1 MAERPSNTRLIN
13 VFNPGVD
20 KRLPVG
26 FVDQVIDK
34 KTGELVGFIKD
45 KKFYNLGDKV
55 VDKPKVE
62 ADRPANS
69 RVINVF
75 NPGFDKRLPLGF
87 VDQVIDK
94 KTGFL
99 IGYIK
104 DDKFT
109 KIAEKSVDKPKIEET
124 PKAEAP
130 KETPKVEKPK
140 TEESKVIPEK
150 DRITGVPLKASSV
163 LSQLNMA
170 KRGLQLLGDQIGFEE
185 TGSPD
190 YKKLVKEYNDLQVK
204 ISNLTVQYE
213 DIKSTE
219 ENVDTVEAARKKT
232 GTLKDQIASL
242 ERSKQRATDLGQD
255 TKNIDA
261 QLKKLKDDLLATR
274 NVIKKT
280 DVTPNYKPPT
290 ATNATGATGPT
301 GPAGPTGPTGTPTGP
316 TGTPTGPT
324 GAPGTP
330 GTPGTPAKPKAPA
343 VPALTDAQQRE
354 EALNVAAGEDF
365 ALPETIFN
373 NVPSLKAILNRYVKE
388 DWTADK
394 LRKAIRD
401 DVWYRKNSA
410 EIKARYV
417 QLYNYRDLVATGQA
431 DGSTDYEK
439 QISTLER
446 QIADKARQMG
456 SGIASD
462 PAALRKAAEN
472 MYITNVGIDD
482 AMTTDFIAAAIRPIG
497 STIAGQGTTGYSGQA
512 LKDYQAIQ
520 DIARSNGFRV
530 KDIVP
535 GGQSEEQVLQGIATG
550 RIDANRLAQDA
561 RKLAAQGQPQYV
573 RDLLGQGYNL
583 DQVYAP
589 YRQTMANLLEVN
601 ADEIDLNDSTLRSA
615 ISDKGDMNIYEFK
628 KTLKADKRWQ
638 YTENAKSEVS
648 DMTLK
653 ILRDFG
659 FQG

>member
-1 MAERPSNTRLIN
+1 MAKTFEEWAATEVHSPDDKISN
-13 VFNPGVD
+13 
-20 KRLPVG
+20 
-26 FVDQVIDK
+26 
-34 KTGELVGFIKD
+34 
-45 KKFYNLGDKV
+45 
-55 VDKPKVE
+55 
-62 ADRPANS
+62 
-69 RVINVF
+69 
-75 NPGFDKRLPLGF
+75 FDKLKAPY
-87 VDQVIDK
+87 IINK
-94 KTGFL
+94 YKTWGDV
-99 IGYIK
+99 Y
-104 DDKFT
+104 
-109 KIAEKSVDKPKIEET
+109 
-124 PKAEAP
+124 KAAGIEAP
-130 KETPKVEKPK
+130 KEKPKVKEERKD
-140 TEESKVIPEK
+140 TE
-150 DRITGVPLKASSV
+150 R
-163 LSQLNMA
+163 
-170 KRGLQLLGDQIGFEE
+170 
-185 TGSPD
+185 
-190 YKKLVKEYNDLQVK
+190 
-204 ISNLTVQYE
+204 NLTVKITMAKVRIEQNGNSLFKYE
-213 DIKSTE
+213 
-219 ENVDTVEAARKKT
+219 
-232 GTLKDQIASL
+232 
-242 ERSKQRATDLGQD
+242 
-255 TKNIDA
+255 
-261 QLKKLKDDLLATR
+261 
-274 NVIKKT
+274 
-280 DVTPNYKPPT
+280 
-290 ATNATGATGPT
+290 
-301 GPAGPTGPTGTPTGP
+301 
-316 TGTPTGPT
+316 
-324 GAPGTP
+324 PGTP
-330 GTPGTPAKPKAPA
+330 EYKEIAAAVKRDKEELKGLQSRLKVIKDAETAKNNQKTYDKEKSTYDDELAAAKKEVQVAKDTDGDVAAAQAELDKVTANKPKAPVVKTPDQPESGYYSGSTFIPGKQTTPTPTKPTPA
-343 VPALTDAQQRE
+343 TPKAGTPPKGGKGDGTPTPALTDAEQRDQ
-354 EALNVAAGEDF
+354 ALDVAAGKDF
-365 ALPETIFN
+365 DLPETIFN
-373 NVPSLKAILNRYVKE
+373 NVPSLKAILDRYVKE

-446 QIADKARQMG
+446 QIADKARQVG

-497 STIAGQGTTGYSGQA
+497 STIGGKGTSGYSGQA

-520 DIARSNGFRV
+520 SIAKANGFRV

-535 GGQSEEQVLQGIATG
+535 GGQTEQQVLQGIATG
-550 RIDANRLAQDA
+550 KIDANRLAQDA

-589 YRQTMANLLEVN
+589 YRQTMANLLEIN

-615 ISDKGDMNIYEFK
+615 ISDKGDMNIYDFK

-638 YTENAKSEVS
+638 YTENAKQEVS

>member
-1 MAERPSNTRLIN
+1 MAKTFEEWAASEIHDPNDKISN
-13 VFNPGVD
+13 
-20 KRLPVG
+20 
-26 FVDQVIDK
+26 
-34 KTGELVGFIKD
+34 
-45 KKFYNLGDKV
+45 
-55 VDKPKVE
+55 
-62 ADRPANS
+62 
-69 RVINVF
+69 
-75 NPGFDKRLPLGF
+75 FDKLKAPYL
-87 VDQVIDK
+87 IATY
-94 KTGFL
+94 KTWGDVYKAA
-99 IGYIK
+99 GIK
-104 DDKFT
+104 
-109 KIAEKSVDKPKIEET
+109 P
-124 PKAEAP
+124 P
-130 KETPKVEKPK
+130 KEKP
-140 TEESKVIPEK
+140 KVIPEK
-150 DRITGVPLKASSV
+150 DRITGAPLKASSV
-163 LSQLNMA
+163 LSELNMA

-261 QLKKLKDDLLATR
+261 QIKKLKDDLLTTR

-330 GTPGTPAKPKAPA
+330 GTPAKPKVPA

-373 NVPSLKAILNRYVKE
+373 NVPSLKTILNRYVKE

-417 QLYNYRDLVATGQA
+417 QLYNYRDLVSTGQA

-512 LKDYQAIQ
+512 LKDYQEIQ
-520 DIARSNGFRV
+520 GIARANGFRV
-530 KDIVP
+530 KDIIP
-535 GGQSEEQVLQGIATG
+535 GAQTEEQVLQGIATG

-583 DQVYAP
+583 DQIFAP

>member
-1 MAERPSNTRLIN
+1 MAE
-13 VFNPGVD
+13 
-20 KRLPVG
+20 
-26 FVDQVIDK
+26 
-34 KTGELVGFIKD
+34 
-45 KKFYNLGDKV
+45 
-55 VDKPKVE
+55 
-62 ADRPANS
+62 
-69 RVINVF
+69 
-75 NPGFDKRLPLGF
+75 
-87 VDQVIDK
+87 
-94 KTGFL
+94 
-99 IGYIK
+99 
-104 DDKFT
+104 
-109 KIAEKSVDKPKIEET
+109 
-124 PKAEAP
+124 
-130 KETPKVEKPK
+130 
-140 TEESKVIPEK
+140 SKNI
-150 DRITGVPLKASSV
+150 
-163 LSQLNMA
+163 LSELNMA
-170 KRGLQLLGDQIGFEE
+170 KRGLQLLQDQIAFEE
-185 TGSPD
+185 TGTPD
-190 YKKLVKEYNDLQVK
+190 YKKLVKDYNDLQVK

-213 DIKSTE
+213 DLKSTE
-219 ENVDTVEAARKKT
+219 KNINAVEAARKKT

-242 ERSKQRATDLGQD
+242 ERAKQRASDLGQD
-255 TKNIDA
+255 SKNIDS
-261 QLKKLKDDLLATR
+261 QLKKLKDALLAAR
-274 NVIKKT
+274 NVVKKT
-280 DVTPNYKPPT
+280 DVTPNYKPP
-290 ATNATGATGPT
+290 AATGPT
-301 GPAGPTGPTGTPTGP
+301 GPTVNKPAGPTGPAATGP
-316 TGTPTGPT
+316 TGPKVPV
-324 GAPGTP
+324 AGTP
-330 GTPGTPAKPKAPA
+330 PKGGNQTPPKAP
-343 VPALTDAQQRE
+343 PTDAQQRE
-354 EALNVAAGEDF
+354 EALGVAAGQDF

-373 NVPSLKAILNRYVKE
+373 NVPSLKAILERYVKE

-446 QIADKARQMG
+446 QIADKARQVG

-535 GGQSEEQVLQGIATG
+535 GGQSEQQVLQGIATG
-550 RIDANRLAQDA
+550 RIDPNRLAQDA
-561 RKLAAQGQPQYV
+561 RKLAAQGQPEYV

-601 ADEIDLNDSTLRSA
+601 ADEIDLNDQTLRSA

-638 YTENAKSEVS
+638 YTENAKQEVS

>member
-1 MAERPSNTRLIN
+1 MAEQKPFDIEQYIR
-13 VFNPGVD
+13 
-20 KRLPVG
+20 
-26 FVDQVIDK
+26 DQQKAREAAAAKAKVAR
-34 KTGELVGFIKD
+34 EIKSKSD
-45 KKFYNLGDKV
+45 AVKSAQAKAENKFAYADTIGKSMSRFEEQLKAFAIKMSRGDKLST
-55 VDKPKVE
+55 VE
-62 ADRPANS
+62 EKEY
-69 RVINVF
+69 
-75 NPGFDKRLPLGF
+75 KRILE
-87 VDQVIDK
+87 Q
-94 KTGFL
+94 
-99 IGYIK
+99 Y
-104 DDKFT
+104 
-109 KIAEKSVDKPKIEET
+109 KSVNTAYNKAMAEGQKILDATPGLQPGEEV
-124 PKAEAP
+124 AAP
-130 KETPKVEKPK
+130 KDTDKDG
-140 TEESKVIPEK
+140 IP
-150 DRITGVPLKASSV
+150 DS
-163 LSQLNMA
+163 
-170 KRGLQLLGDQIGFEE
+170 
-185 TGSPD
+185 
-190 YKKLVKEYNDLQVK
+190 
-204 ISNLTVQYE
+204 
-213 DIKSTE
+213 
-219 ENVDTVEAARKKT
+219 
-232 GTLKDQIASL
+232 
-242 ERSKQRATDLGQD
+242 
-255 TKNIDA
+255 IDA
-261 QLKKLKDDLLATR
+261 TPG
-274 NVIKKT
+274 NVGQT
-280 DVTPNYKPPT
+280 PPPVTPPK
-290 ATNATGATGPT
+290 GD
-301 GPAGPTGPTGTPTGP
+301 
-316 TGTPTGPT
+316 
-324 GAPGTP
+324 TP
-330 GTPGTPAKPKAPA
+330 GTPPKGGNQTPPK
-343 VPALTDAQQRE
+343 VPGPTDAQQRE
-354 EALNVAAGEDF
+354 EALGVAASQDF

-373 NVPSLKAILNRYVKE
+373 NVPSLKAILDRYVKE
-388 DWTADK
+388 DWTPDK

-446 QIADKARQMG
+446 QIADKARAMG

-497 STIAGQGTTGYSGQA
+497 STIGGQATEGYSGQA

-535 GGQSEEQVLQGIATG
+535 GGQSEQQVLQGIATG
-550 RIDANRLAQDA
+550 RLDANRIAQDA
-561 RKLAAQGQPQYV
+561 RKLAAQGQPEYV

-583 DQVYAP
+583 DQVFAP
-589 YRQTMANLLEVN
+589 YRQTMANLLEIN

-615 ISDKGDMNIYEFK
+615 ISDKGDMNIYDFK